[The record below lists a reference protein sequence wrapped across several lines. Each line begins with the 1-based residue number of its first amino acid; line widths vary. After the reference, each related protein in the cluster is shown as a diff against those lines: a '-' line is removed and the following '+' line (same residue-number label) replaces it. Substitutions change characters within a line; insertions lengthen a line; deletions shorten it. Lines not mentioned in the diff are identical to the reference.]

1 MTIIYLLSPTGIDI
15 TKKCLEHYLQHLKVS
30 SSVFSLTTNYSEQ
43 INKEYLKLILPDD
56 VTNPDFYAGLRHRAD
71 HHHFDFFRKPT
82 DLPGQGIIAFDMD
95 STFVE
100 EEGVDEIARRLGI
113 SEKITALTR
122 EAMEGKI
129 DFDTSFTRRI
139 GMLKGT
145 HKDIL
150 HQVCEQMTLSPGLK
164 TILPILKEKGFKTA
178 IISGGLDIFTER
190 LKEKYQLDYA
200 FSNSVRIQEDLLT
213 DKIAFPIMNAEK
225 KKQTLINLATEL
237 SICRENIIACGDGAN
252 DIPMLLH
259 AGNGVAWKA
268 KPKTREKVAN
278 QINFNGFESLLFFIE
293 EKL

>member
-1 MTIIYLLSPTGIDI
+1 MTIIYFLSPTGIDI
-15 TKKCLEHYLQHLKVS
+15 TQKCLEDYLQHLKIS
-30 SSVFSLTTNYSEQ
+30 PSVFSLTTNYSGQ
-43 INKEYLKLILPDD
+43 INKEYLKLVLPDD
-56 VTNPDFYAGLRHRAD
+56 VTNPAFYAGLRHRAD
-71 HHHFDFFRKPT
+71 NHQFDFFRKPKV
-82 DLPGQGIIAFDMD
+82 LPDQGIIAFDMD

-139 GMLKGT
+139 AMLKGT

-150 HQVCEQMTLSPGLK
+150 HQVCEQMTLSPGLE

-190 LKEKYQLDYA
+190 LKEKYQLDFA
-200 FSNSVRIQEDLLT
+200 FSNSVRIKEDLLT
-213 DKIAFPIMNAEK
+213 DTITLPIMNAEK

-237 SICRENIIACGDGAN
+237 AICRENIIACGDGAN

-268 KPKTREKVAN
+268 KPKTREKIAD

>member
-1 MTIIYLLSPTGIDI
+1 MTIIYFLSPTGIDI
-15 TKKCLEHYLQHLKVS
+15 TQKCLKDYLQHLKIS
-30 SSVFSLTTNYSEQ
+30 PSVFSLTTNYSRQ
-43 INKEYLKLILPDD
+43 INREYLKLVLPND
-56 VTNPDFYAGLRHRAD
+56 VTNPAFYADLRHRAD

-82 DLPGQGIIAFDMD
+82 DLPAEGIIAFDMD

-139 GMLKGT
+139 AMLKGT

-150 HQVCEQMTLSPGLK
+150 HQVCEQMTLSPGLE

-190 LKEKYQLDYA
+190 LKEKYQLDFA
-200 FSNSVRIQEDLLT
+200 FSNSVRIKEDLLT
-213 DKIAFPIMNAEK
+213 DTITLPIMNAEK

-237 SICRENIIACGDGAN
+237 STCRENIIACGDGAN

>member
-1 MTIIYLLSPTGIDI
+1 MTIIYFLSPTGIDI
-15 TKKCLEHYLQHLKVS
+15 TQKCLKDYLQHLKIS
-30 SSVFSLTTNYSEQ
+30 PSVFSLTTNYSRQ
-43 INKEYLKLILPDD
+43 INREYLKLVLPND
-56 VTNPDFYAGLRHRAD
+56 VTNPAFYAGLRHRAD

-82 DLPGQGIIAFDMD
+82 DLPAEGIIAFDMD

-139 GMLKGT
+139 AMLKGT

-150 HQVCEQMTLSPGLK
+150 HQVCEQMTLSPGLE

-190 LKEKYQLDYA
+190 LKEKYQLDFA
-200 FSNSVRIQEDLLT
+200 FSNSVRIKEDLLT
-213 DKIAFPIMNAEK
+213 DTITLPIMNAEK

-237 SICRENIIACGDGAN
+237 STCRENIIACGDGAN

-259 AGNGVAWKA
+259 AG
-268 KPKTREKVAN
+268 
-278 QINFNGFESLLFFIE
+278 
-293 EKL
+293 

>member
-1 MTIIYLLSPTGIDI
+1 MTIIYFLSPTGIDI
-15 TKKCLEHYLQHLKVS
+15 TQKCLKDYLQHLKIS
-30 SSVFSLTTNYSEQ
+30 LSVFSLTTNYSRQ
-43 INKEYLKLILPDD
+43 INREYLKLVLPND
-56 VTNPDFYAGLRHRAD
+56 VTNPAFYAGLRHRAD

-82 DLPGQGIIAFDMD
+82 DLPAEGIIAFDMD

-139 GMLKGT
+139 AMLKGT

-150 HQVCEQMTLSPGLK
+150 HQVCEQMTLSPGLE

-190 LKEKYQLDYA
+190 LKEKYQLDFA
-200 FSNSVRIQEDLLT
+200 FSNSVRIKEDLLT
-213 DKIAFPIMNAEK
+213 DTITLPIMNAEK

-237 SICRENIIACGDGAN
+237 STCRENIIACGDGAN

>member
-1 MTIIYLLSPTGIDI
+1 MTIIYFLSPTGIDI
-15 TKKCLEHYLQHLKVS
+15 TQKCLKDYLQHLKIS
-30 SSVFSLTTNYSEQ
+30 PSVFSLTTNYSRQ
-43 INKEYLKLILPDD
+43 INREYLKLVLPND
-56 VTNPDFYAGLRHRAD
+56 VTNPAFYAGLRHRAD

-82 DLPGQGIIAFDMD
+82 DLPAEGIIAFDMD

-139 GMLKGT
+139 AMLKGT

-150 HQVCEQMTLSPGLK
+150 HQVCEQMTLSPGLE

-190 LKEKYQLDYA
+190 LKEKYQLDFA
-200 FSNSVRIQEDLLT
+200 FSNSVRIKEDLLT
-213 DKIAFPIMNAEK
+213 DTITLPIMNAEK

-237 SICRENIIACGDGAN
+237 STCRENIIACGDGAN

>member
-1 MTIIYLLSPTGIDI
+1 MTIIYFLSPTGVGNI
-15 TKKCLEHYLQHLKVS
+15 KKCLQDYLKNLKVPPQ
-30 SSVFSLTTNYSEQ
+30 FFLLTIHYSEQ
-43 INKEYLKLILPDD
+43 INKDYLKLTLPDYIAS
-56 VTNPDFYAGLRHRAD
+56 TAFYVGLRLCAD
-71 HHHFDFFRKPT
+71 DQRFDFFRKPAV
-82 DLPGQGIIAFDMD
+82 LPNQGIIAFDMD

-100 EEGVDEIARRLGI
+100 EEGVDEIARTMGI

-150 HQVCEQMTLSPGLK
+150 HQVCEQMTLSPGLA

-190 LKEKYQLDYA
+190 LKEKYHLDFS
-200 FSNSVRIQEDLLT
+200 FSNSVSIHDDVLT
-213 DKIAFPIMNAEK
+213 DSIALPIMNAEK
-225 KKQTLINLATEL
+225 KKQTLINLAAEL
-237 SICRENIIACGDGAN
+237 AISRDDIIACGDGAN

-268 KPKTREKVAN
+268 KPITREIITN
-278 QINFNGFESLLFFIE
+278 QINFNGFESLLFLIE

>member
-1 MTIIYLLSPTGIDI
+1 MTIIYFLSPTGIDI
-15 TKKCLEHYLQHLKVS
+15 TQKCLKDYLQHLKIS
-30 SSVFSLTTNYSEQ
+30 PSVFSLTTNYSRQ
-43 INKEYLKLILPDD
+43 INREYLKLVLPND
-56 VTNPDFYAGLRHRAD
+56 VTNPAFYAGLRHRAD

-82 DLPGQGIIAFDMD
+82 DLPAEGIIAFDMD

-100 EEGVDEIARRLGI
+100 EEGVDEISRRLGI

-139 GMLKGT
+139 AMLKGT

-150 HQVCEQMTLSPGLK
+150 HQVCEQMTLSPGLE

-190 LKEKYQLDYA
+190 LKEKYQLDFA
-200 FSNSVRIQEDLLT
+200 FSNSVRIKEDLLT
-213 DKIAFPIMNAEK
+213 DTITLPIMNAEK

-237 SICRENIIACGDGAN
+237 STCRENIIACGDGAN

>member
-1 MTIIYLLSPTGIDI
+1 MTIIYFLSPTGIDI
-15 TKKCLEHYLQHLKVS
+15 TQKCLKDYLQHLKIS
-30 SSVFSLTTNYSEQ
+30 PSVFSLTTNYSRQ
-43 INKEYLKLILPDD
+43 INREYLKLVLPND
-56 VTNPDFYAGLRHRAD
+56 VTNPAFYAGLRHRAD

-82 DLPGQGIIAFDMD
+82 DLPAEGIIAFDMD

-139 GMLKGT
+139 AMLKGM

-150 HQVCEQMTLSPGLK
+150 HQVCEQMTLSPGLE

-190 LKEKYQLDYA
+190 LKEKYQLDFA
-200 FSNSVRIQEDLLT
+200 FSNSVRIKEDLLT
-213 DKIAFPIMNAEK
+213 DTITLPIMNAEK

-237 SICRENIIACGDGAN
+237 STCRENIIACGDGAN

>member
-1 MTIIYLLSPTGIDI
+1 MTIIYFLSPTGIDI
-15 TKKCLEHYLQHLKVS
+15 TQKCLKDYLQHLKIS
-30 SSVFSLTTNYSEQ
+30 PSVFSLTTNYSRQ
-43 INKEYLKLILPDD
+43 INREYLKLVLPND
-56 VTNPDFYAGLRHRAD
+56 VTNPAFYAGLRHRAD

-82 DLPGQGIIAFDMD
+82 DLPAEGIIAFDMD

-139 GMLKGT
+139 AMLKGT

-150 HQVCEQMTLSPGLK
+150 HQVCEQMTLSPGLE

-190 LKEKYQLDYA
+190 LKEKYQLDFA
-200 FSNSVRIQEDLLT
+200 FSNSVRIKEDLLADT
-213 DKIAFPIMNAEK
+213 ITLPIMNAEK

-237 SICRENIIACGDGAN
+237 AICRENIIACGDGAN

>member
-1 MTIIYLLSPTGIDI
+1 MTIIYFLSPTGIDI
-15 TKKCLEHYLQHLKVS
+15 TQKCLKDYLQHLKIS
-30 SSVFSLTTNYSEQ
+30 PSVFSLTTNYSRK
-43 INKEYLKLILPDD
+43 INREYLKLVLPND
-56 VTNPDFYAGLRHRAD
+56 VTNPAFYAGLRHRAD

-82 DLPGQGIIAFDMD
+82 DLPAEGIIAFDMD

-139 GMLKGT
+139 AMLKGT

-150 HQVCEQMTLSPGLK
+150 HQVCEQMTLSPGLE

-190 LKEKYQLDYA
+190 LKEKYQLDFA
-200 FSNSVRIQEDLLT
+200 FSNSVRIKEDLLT
-213 DKIAFPIMNAEK
+213 DTITLPIMNAEK

-237 SICRENIIACGDGAN
+237 STCRENIIACGDGAN

>member
-1 MTIIYLLSPTGIDI
+1 MTIIYFLSPTGIDI
-15 TKKCLEHYLQHLKVS
+15 TQKCLKDYLQHLKIFP
-30 SSVFSLTTNYSEQ
+30 SVFSLTTNYSRQ
-43 INKEYLKLILPDD
+43 INREYLKLVLPND
-56 VTNPDFYAGLRHRAD
+56 VTNPAFYAGLRHRAD

-82 DLPGQGIIAFDMD
+82 DLPAEGIIAFDMD

-139 GMLKGT
+139 AMLKGT

-150 HQVCEQMTLSPGLK
+150 HQVCEQMTLSPGLE

-190 LKEKYQLDYA
+190 LKEKYQLDFA
-200 FSNSVRIQEDLLT
+200 FSNSVRIKEDLLT
-213 DKIAFPIMNAEK
+213 DTITLPIMNAEK

-237 SICRENIIACGDGAN
+237 STCRENIIACGDGAN

>member
-1 MTIIYLLSPTGIDI
+1 MIIYFLSPTGIDI
-15 TKKCLEHYLQHLKVS
+15 TQKCLKDYLQHLKIS
-30 SSVFSLTTNYSEQ
+30 PSVFSLTTNYSRQ
-43 INKEYLKLILPDD
+43 INREYLKLVLPND
-56 VTNPDFYAGLRHRAD
+56 VTNPAFYAGLRHRAD

-82 DLPGQGIIAFDMD
+82 DLPAEGIIAFDMD

-139 GMLKGT
+139 AMLKGT

-150 HQVCEQMTLSPGLK
+150 HQVCEQMTLSPGLE

-190 LKEKYQLDYA
+190 LKEKYQLDFA
-200 FSNSVRIQEDLLT
+200 FSNSVRIKEDLLT
-213 DKIAFPIMNAEK
+213 DTITLPIMNAEK

-237 SICRENIIACGDGAN
+237 STCRENIIACGDGAN

>member
-1 MTIIYLLSPTGIDI
+1 MTIIYFLSPTGIDI
-15 TKKCLEHYLQHLKVS
+15 TQKCLKDYLQHLKIS
-30 SSVFSLTTNYSEQ
+30 PSVFSLTTNYSRQ
-43 INKEYLKLILPDD
+43 INREYLKLVLPND
-56 VTNPDFYAGLRHRAD
+56 VTNPAFYAGLRHRAD

-82 DLPGQGIIAFDMD
+82 DLPAEGIIAFDMD

-139 GMLKGT
+139 AMLKGT

-150 HQVCEQMTLSPGLK
+150 HQVCEQMTLSPGLE

-190 LKEKYQLDYA
+190 LKEKYQLDFA
-200 FSNSVRIQEDLLT
+200 FSNSVRIKEDLLT
-213 DKIAFPIMNAEK
+213 DTITLPIMNAEK

-237 SICRENIIACGDGAN
+237 STCRENIIACGDGAN

-293 EKL
+293 E

>member
-1 MTIIYLLSPTGIDI
+1 MTIIYFLSPTGIDI
-15 TKKCLEHYLQHLKVS
+15 TQKCLKDYLQHLKIS
-30 SSVFSLTTNYSEQ
+30 PSVFSLTMNYSRQ
-43 INKEYLKLILPDD
+43 INREYLKLVLPND
-56 VTNPDFYAGLRHRAD
+56 VTNPAFYAGLRHRAD

-82 DLPGQGIIAFDMD
+82 DLPAEGIIAFDMD

-139 GMLKGT
+139 AMLKGT

-150 HQVCEQMTLSPGLK
+150 HQVCEQMTLSPGLE

-190 LKEKYQLDYA
+190 LKEKYQLDFA
-200 FSNSVRIQEDLLT
+200 FSNSVRIKEDLLT
-213 DKIAFPIMNAEK
+213 DTITLPIMNAEK

-237 SICRENIIACGDGAN
+237 STCRENIIACGDGAN

>member
-1 MTIIYLLSPTGIDI
+1 MTIIYFLSPTGIDI
-15 TKKCLEHYLQHLKVS
+15 TQKCLKDYLQHLKIS
-30 SSVFSLTTNYSEQ
+30 PSVFSLTTNYSRQ
-43 INKEYLKLILPDD
+43 INREYLKLVLPND
-56 VTNPDFYAGLRHRAD
+56 VTNPAFYAGLRHRAD

-82 DLPGQGIIAFDMD
+82 DLPAEGIIAFDMD

-139 GMLKGT
+139 AMLKGT

-150 HQVCEQMTLSPGLK
+150 HQVCEQMTLSPGLE

-190 LKEKYQLDYA
+190 LKEKYQLDFA
-200 FSNSVRIQEDLLT
+200 FSNSVRIKEDLLT
-213 DKIAFPIMNAEK
+213 DTITLPIMNAEK

-237 SICRENIIACGDGAN
+237 AICRENIIACGDGAN

>member
-1 MTIIYLLSPTGIDI
+1 MTIIYFLSPTGIDI
-15 TKKCLEHYLQHLKVS
+15 TQKCLKDYLQHLKIS
-30 SSVFSLTTNYSEQ
+30 PSVFSLTTNYSRQ
-43 INKEYLKLILPDD
+43 INREYLKLVLPND
-56 VTNPDFYAGLRHRAD
+56 VTNPAFYAGLRHRAD

-82 DLPGQGIIAFDMD
+82 DLPAEGIIAFDMD

-100 EEGVDEIARRLGI
+100 EEGVDEIVRRLGI

-139 GMLKGT
+139 AMLKGT

-150 HQVCEQMTLSPGLK
+150 HQVCEQMTLSPGLE

-190 LKEKYQLDYA
+190 LKEKYQLDFA
-200 FSNSVRIQEDLLT
+200 FSNSVRIKEDLLT
-213 DKIAFPIMNAEK
+213 DTITLPIMNAEK

-237 SICRENIIACGDGAN
+237 STCRENIIACGDGAN

>member
-1 MTIIYLLSPTGIDI
+1 MTIIYFLSPTGIDI
-15 TKKCLEHYLQHLKVS
+15 TQKCLQDYLQYLNIS
-30 SSVFSLTTNYSEQ
+30 SPVFSLTMHHSEQ
-43 INKEYLKLILPDD
+43 INKDYLKLVLPDY
-56 VTNPDFYAGLRHRAD
+56 VANADFYAGLRLCAD
-71 HHHFDFFRKPT
+71 NQQFDFFCKPAV
-82 DLPGQGIIAFDMD
+82 LPTQGVIAFDMD

-100 EEGVDEIARRLGI
+100 EEGVDEIARTLGI

-145 HKDIL
+145 PKDIL
-150 HQVCEQMTLSPGLK
+150 HQVCEQMTLSPGLA
-164 TILPILKEKGFKTA
+164 TILPVLKEKGFRTA

-190 LKEKYQLDYA
+190 LKEKYSLDFA
-200 FSNSVRIQEDLLT
+200 FSNSVSIQDDVLT
-213 DKIAFPIMNAEK
+213 DEIALPIMNAEK
-225 KKQTLINLATEL
+225 KKQTLINLAAEL
-237 SICRENIIACGDGAN
+237 AISRENIIACGDGAN
-252 DIPMLLH
+252 DIPMLVH

-268 KPKTREKVAN
+268 KPKTRKKIAN

>member
-1 MTIIYLLSPTGIDI
+1 M
-15 TKKCLEHYLQHLKVS
+15 
-30 SSVFSLTTNYSEQ
+30 FSLTTNYSRQ
-43 INKEYLKLILPDD
+43 INREYLKLVLPND
-56 VTNPDFYAGLRHRAD
+56 VTNPAFYAGLRHRAD

-82 DLPGQGIIAFDMD
+82 DLPAEGIIAFDMD

-139 GMLKGT
+139 AMLKGT

-150 HQVCEQMTLSPGLK
+150 HQVCEQMTLSPGLE

-190 LKEKYQLDYA
+190 LKEKYQLDFA
-200 FSNSVRIQEDLLT
+200 FSNSVRIKEDLLT
-213 DKIAFPIMNAEK
+213 DTITLPIMNAEK

-237 SICRENIIACGDGAN
+237 STCRENIIACGDGAN

>member
-1 MTIIYLLSPTGIDI
+1 MTIIYFLSPTGIDI
-15 TKKCLEHYLQHLKVS
+15 TQKCLKDYLQHLKIS
-30 SSVFSLTTNYSEQ
+30 PSVFSLTTNYSRQ
-43 INKEYLKLILPDD
+43 INREYLKLVLPND
-56 VTNPDFYAGLRHRAD
+56 VTNPAFYAGLRHRAD

-82 DLPGQGIIAFDMD
+82 DLPAEGIIAFDMD

-139 GMLKGT
+139 AMLKGT

-150 HQVCEQMTLSPGLK
+150 HQVCEQMTLSPGLE

-190 LKEKYQLDYA
+190 LKEKYQLDFA
-200 FSNSVRIQEDLLT
+200 FSNSVRIKEDLLT
-213 DKIAFPIMNAEK
+213 DTITLPIMNAEK

-237 SICRENIIACGDGAN
+237 STCRENIIACGDGAN

-278 QINFNGFESLLFFIE
+278 QINFNGFDSLLFFIE

>member
-1 MTIIYLLSPTGIDI
+1 MTIIYFLSPTGIDI
-15 TKKCLEHYLQHLKVS
+15 TQKCLKDYLQHLKIS
-30 SSVFSLTTNYSEQ
+30 PSVFSLTTNYSRQ
-43 INKEYLKLILPDD
+43 INREYLKLVLPND
-56 VTNPDFYAGLRHRAD
+56 VTNPAFYAGLRHRAD

-82 DLPGQGIIAFDMD
+82 DLPAEGIIAFDMD

-139 GMLKGT
+139 AMLKGT

-150 HQVCEQMTLSPGLK
+150 HQVCEQMTLSPGLE

-190 LKEKYQLDYA
+190 LKEKYQLDFA
-200 FSNSVRIQEDLLT
+200 FSNSVRIKEDLLT
-213 DKIAFPIMNAEK
+213 DTITLPIMNAEK

-237 SICRENIIACGDGAN
+237 STCRENIIACGDGAN

-278 QINFNGFESLLFFIE
+278 QINFNGF
-293 EKL
+293 